1 MGSLVV
7 LMDRVALSAARNW
20 CTGGEE
26 GGGGGEGW
34 AELRTFLSL
43 LGCSRGKRAFRLGT
57 PSHWMYIE
65 GIKLTFQPMVIYIVE
80 RYLNSWEVKVPLQ
93 ISWVYFWFS
102 VGTSC

>member
-43 LGCSRGKRAFRLGT
+43 LGRSRGKRAFRLGT

-65 GIKLTFQPMVIYIVE
+65 DVSTNGYIVE